1 MKGYMKPSL
10 IDSYSD
16 TQSEVSPGK
25 WCIAK
30 PLTLFGIERI
40 RQNIYHAWLVLWGKA
55 TAVYFGIDLYRK
67 EEKR

>member
-1 MKGYMKPSL
+1 MKSYMKPSL
-10 IDSYSD
+10 IDTYSD

-30 PLTLFGIERI
+30 PLTLLGLERI

-55 TAVYFGIDLYRK
+55 TAVVFGVDVHKIN
-67 EEKR
+67 ETP

>member
-1 MKGYMKPSL
+1 MKEYMKPNL
-10 IDSYSD
+10 IDDYLD

-30 PLTLFGIERI
+30 PITLFGIERI

-55 TAVYFGIDLYRK
+55 TAVYFGADVVKK
-67 EEKR
+67 EEE